1 MASAPRSR
9 GRLSSI
15 DLLPIEAE
23 EDVAWAFTEL
33 RERKKTQADILDSLN
48 IRLAVKGL
56 GPISASAFNRAAV
69 RTARMAHRLGEV
81 REIAATLAAKF
92 EDGGDEQLTLLASET
107 IKTLIFE
114 TLENAG
120 QLPVNGFTAEMLAN
134 FALALKSA
142 EQAKKVTADTRK
154 VIEANFKK
162 KAEAAIV
169 SAGGVKGLSPEAKAE
184 FRRLLF
190 GVTDAS

>member
-15 DLLPIEAE
+15 DLLPVEAE
-23 EDVAWAFTEL
+23 EDVTWAFTEL
-33 RERKKTQADILDSLN
+33 RERKKTQGDILDSLN

-92 EDGGDEQLTLLASET
+92 EDGGDEQLTLLTSET
-107 IKTLIFE
+107 IKTMVFE
-114 TLENAG
+114 ILENAG
-120 QLPVNGFTAEMLAN
+120 EMPANGKTAEMMAN

-162 KAEAAIV
+162 KAEAAIEG
-169 SAGGVKGLSPEAKAE
+169 AGEKGLTKEAQEGLKK
-184 FRRLLF
+184 FLF
-190 GVTDAS
+190 GKSNG